1 MRLKWMGPWSRCLNR
16 VGQPPRGT
24 FTTAAAQVAEY
35 ASKKPTPVPWVF
47 SERKDGWRSLKNPW
61 GFKPSFN
68 NGDGDCSEISERF
81 RFKTDSSQ
89 FATERICQRKIL
101 PSAGFTSASWA
112 EVMSVFQEF
121 DGLHGLVVL
130 KLEGQQF
137 GKTARRSRL
146 RWASAVGWV
155 SLRKLRNWPSFC
167 NKRCPSATPN
177 VFATLTLGGVGV
189 VPRLFLSGKDGF
201 PQHDPEKGPQMDFFS
216 WWRIPN
222 TSRKMTVWGR
232 KNSDVSKSRWDAEVL
247 GR

>member
-1 MRLKWMGPWSRCLNR
+1 MDGTLESLFK
-16 VGQPPRGT
+16 PRGT
-24 FTTAAAQVAEY
+24 TTTRNLHHGRRPSGRICKQETYTGTLGFFGAMRKLEIGFFILQKWFGTAPKYPKDSGLKLIVPICHRKDP
-35 ASKKPTPVPWVF
+35 SKKN
-47 SERKDGWRSLKNPW
+47 S
-61 GFKPSFN
+61 
-68 NGDGDCSEISERF
+68 
-81 RFKTDSSQ
+81 
-89 FATERICQRKIL
+89 AA
-101 PSAGFTSASWA
+101 AGFTSASWA

-121 DGLHGLVVL
+121 DGVGCV
-130 KLEGQQF
+130 EIGPAIWA
-137 GKTARRSRL
+137 TAQRSRL

-189 VPRLFLSGKDGF
+189 VPRLFQSGKDGS
-201 PQHDPEKGPQMDFFS
+201 PHHDPEKGPQMDFFS